1 VNLFTQSFCQVS
13 LRKAVLGIL
22 ISLCLVGSVAPN
34 ASIADRVQ
42 YTATQIPN
50 GRAARALNNVGQIV
64 GMTGSSGET
73 DDQAVVW
80 YHRNELT
87 QVAAP
92 AARSNLSRRTVSKN
106 TFSCAASVNDA
117 GQVVGYL
124 NGETTTLPFIWAPGG
139 DLLELT
145 LPSGYVGGR
154 ALRINTAGDVVGH
167 VMSRGGVRGCVWS
180 NGTDPLALD
189 ALPNDTYSRA
199 RGINDSSLVVGISGK
214 GPARHAVLW
223 TNGGTARD
231 LGTLPGDVRSEANAI
246 NKNGDVV
253 GISEGPS
260 GVRAFLWNRRNGLQN
275 LGALPGYE
283 NSEAY
288 DINDSGTV
296 VGSSN
301 GPEGSRAFV
310 WTPKGGMRDLNNYI
324 SPDVGVVLLRAYA
337 INRKGQIIAWA
348 VDRCPGDETGAC
360 QVSECP
366 PAPKYSF
373 LLTPATTQ

>member
-1 VNLFTQSFCQVS
+1 MRT
-13 LRKAVLGIL
+13 AVLCIL
-22 ISLCLVGSVAPN
+22 ISLCLTPRVAPN
-34 ASIADRVQ
+34 ASVTDRVQ
-42 YTATQIPN
+42 YKTTQIPN

-64 GMTGSSGET
+64 GMTESSGEA

-80 YHRNELT
+80 YHRNEVT

-92 AARSNLSRRTVSKN
+92 EVRSNLRRSTVSKN
-106 TFSCAASVNDA
+106 TFSCAASVNDP

-139 DLLELT
+139 DLSEMP

-167 VMSRGGVRGCVWS
+167 VMSSGGVRGCVW
-180 NGTDPLALD
+180 NKGTDPRALEP
-189 ALPNDTYSRA
+189 LPNDTYTRA
-199 RGINDSSLVVGISGK
+199 RGINDSGGVVGVSGK

-223 TNGGTARD
+223 TSSGPARD
-231 LGTLPGDVRSEANAI
+231 LGTLPGDIKSEANAI

-253 GISEGPS
+253 GISEGS
-260 GVRAFLWNRRNGLQN
+260 NGTRAFLWNAKNGFQDLSV
-275 LGALPGYE
+275 LPGYD

-288 DINDSGTV
+288 DINDSGAV

-301 GPEGSRAFV
+301 GSRGSRAFV
-310 WTPKGGMRDLNNYI
+310 WTAKGGMRDLNNYI
-324 SPDVGVVLLRAYA
+324 SPEARVVLISAYA
-337 INRKGQIIAWA
+337 INRKGQIMVWA
-348 VDRCPGDETGAC
+348 VDRSSCAGGETGAC
-360 QVSECP
+360 QTSECP

-373 LLTPATTQ
+373 LLTPANTQ